1 MSLLKINEE
10 IQISDK
16 NEPFV
21 IAEAGIN
28 HDGDF
33 NKALQ
38 LVDVALESGASA
50 IKFQTHITDME
61 MIPTDMKPG
70 NISEESLWDIIDRCV
85 LSSSQEKELFDY
97 CKEKGILFFS
107 TPFSREGADRLNELG
122 VELFKIGSGECNNLP
137 LLKHIAQ
144 FKKPIILSTG
154 MNEIESI
161 KVSVASILDEG
172 CQLAVLHCTSIY
184 PAPPSTM
191 RLGAI
196 KHLKDTFPELEVG
209 LSDHSLGISVA
220 IGAVAVG
227 ANIIEKHFTI
237 SRKWSGP
244 DNPFS
249 IEPNELASLVN
260 FSKDVWNARGGEKNI
275 LPEEKPVIDFAYA
288 CVVAIQ
294 DIKKGEV
301 FTMENLW
308 VKRPGTGSIL
318 AKDFESV
325 LGKQATQDI
334 PINTQL
340 TKEMFE

>member
-1 MSLLKINEE
+1 VFKINENLS
-10 IQISDK
+10 ISD
-16 NEPFV
+16 ETQPFI

-28 HDGDF
+28 HDGDYK
-33 NKALQ
+33 KAIELI
-38 LVDVALESGASA
+38 DAASESGASA

-70 NISEESLWDIIDRCV
+70 NISDEPLWDIIDRCV
-85 LSSSQEKELFDY
+85 LDEEQEKNLFEY
-97 CKEKGILFFS
+97 SKQKGILFFS
-107 TPFSREGADRLNELG
+107 TPFSREGADRLNKLG

-137 LLKHIAQ
+137 LISHVAK
-144 FKKPIILSTG
+144 FGKPIILSTG
-154 MNEIESI
+154 MNDISSI
-161 KVSVASILDEG
+161 RLSVETISNHGVPLT
-172 CQLAVLHCTSIY
+172 LLHCTSIY
-184 PAPPSTM
+184 PAPPETM

-249 IEPNELASLVN
+249 IEPNELTDLVN
-260 FSKDVWNARGGEKNI
+260 SSKDVWKARGGEKNV
-275 LPEEKPVIDFAYA
+275 LPDEQPVIDFAYS
-288 CVVAIQ
+288 CVVTIK
-294 DIKKGEV
+294 DVKKGEEL
-301 FTMENLW
+301 TMDNLW